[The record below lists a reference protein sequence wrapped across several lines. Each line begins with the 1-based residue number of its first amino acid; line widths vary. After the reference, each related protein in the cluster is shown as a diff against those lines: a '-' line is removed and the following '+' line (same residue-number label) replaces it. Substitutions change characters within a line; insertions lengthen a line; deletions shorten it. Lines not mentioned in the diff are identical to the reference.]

1 MVWILFTIG
10 LSVQFAGCAFHQ
22 CQRKHLKISAKYEIQ
37 ESDFKPLFT
46 MEQNTSGTL
55 FHNCLNQCENFQ
67 HCIGLEV
74 CNVGES
80 LYRCRGCCEWRKR
93 KVYSSSP
100 GSSKCTYF
108 EKYINFGANMCPS
121 IEFVAASSFTRDSW
135 LSIQLEST
143 YSIRMVVIYAR
154 TDWHAYEAD
163 HTRVIVSGDNFN
175 YPCGGE
181 YPGPTQENDVID
193 FLCAAGTV
201 GSNITIHKRPPHDE
215 HLTVCEVEVFGNL
228 YP

>member
-1 MVWILFTIG
+1 MQTVNNSLGIVGRNHLICAPGCLDKMVWILFTIG

-46 MEQNTSGTL
+46 IEQNTSGAL
-55 FHNCLNQCENFQ
+55 FHSCFNQCENFQ
-67 HCIGLEV
+67 HCIGLEI

-108 EKYINFGANMCPS
+108 EK
-121 IEFVAASSFTRDSW
+121 
-135 LSIQLEST
+135 
-143 YSIRMVVIYAR
+143 
-154 TDWHAYEAD
+154 
-163 HTRVIVSGDNFN
+163 VS
-175 YPCGGE
+175 E
-181 YPGPTQENDVID
+181 M
-193 FLCAAGTV
+193 
-201 GSNITIHKRPPHDE
+201 H
-215 HLTVCEVEVFGNL
+215 VFM
-228 YP
+228 